1 MQRQKKQFIVMVILL
16 VIGILAYLCVRF
28 YNEKQEEKKA
38 AEEEQNKIV
47 VTDFKSEDMTGFS
60 YQYEGETLEF
70 VKEDGTWYYKGDHGI
85 SLDQDLI
92 SSLLDSVAELNA
104 ETKVSDY
111 ETLADYGLDKPQNTI
126 VLTAQAGTA
135 TLLLGN
141 KNEML
146 SQYYVKKEAEPD
158 VYLISISLD
167 TVFGK
172 SVSDLAKVEEN
183 TEEVQETEDSEE

>member
-28 YNEKQEEKKA
+28 YNENQEEKKA

-70 VKEDGTWYYKGDHGI
+70 VKEDGTWHYKGDHSI
-85 SLDQDLI
+85 ALDQDQI
-92 SSLLDSVAELNA
+92 SSMLDSVAELNA

-141 KNEML
+141 RNEML
-146 SQYYVKKEAEPD
+146 SQYYVKTEAEPD
-158 VYLISISLD
+158 VYLISVSLD

-172 SVSDLAKVEEN
+172 SVSDLTKVEEN
-183 TEEVQETEDSEE
+183 TEEVQETEDSGE

>member
-1 MQRQKKQFIVMVILL
+1 MVILL

>member
-92 SSLLDSVAELNA
+92 SSMLDSVAELNA